1 MRFARIVMA
10 DWSAASGRG
19 PRRET
24 PDRCWVAWCDDDN
37 PAAPDYFRTR
47 RAAERRIAD
56 LAADAGGP
64 VLLGFDFP
72 FGCPAGSGLCGGR
85 PFAERLLGMIEDGC
99 DGRNNRFEVA
109 DRLNN
114 EINHG
119 GVGPFW
125 GCPPRWETGTLRQKR
140 REGRGRAFAEY
151 RLVDRRLRHR
161 GIQSCWK
168 LYTTGSVGS
177 QMLVGMAGIARI
189 AADPR
194 LAGRFR
200 IWPFETEWDARLDG
214 VIATEIWPSLFD
226 HTSVDHPI
234 KDARQVAAAC
244 AWAWK
249 HNGTDELRGAFAR
262 PGDLDDA
269 DAARVVAEEGWI
281 FAAGLG
287 AS

>member
-1 MRFARIVMA
+1 MRFGRIVMA
-10 DWSAASGRG
+10 DWSAAATRG
-19 PRRET
+19 PVRET
-24 PDRCWVAWCDDDN
+24 ADRCWVAWCDDRRP
-37 PAAPDYFRTR
+37 PAPEYFRTR
-47 RAAERRIAD
+47 RAAERHIAD
-56 LAADAGGP
+56 IAAEADGP

-72 FGCPAGSGLCGGR
+72 FGCPAGSGLRGGR

-99 DGRNNRFEVA
+99 DGRNNRFQVA
-109 DRLNN
+109 DALNE
-114 EINHG
+114 EINPG

-125 GCPPRWETGTLRQKR
+125 GCPSRSETATLRQKR
-140 REGRGRAFAEY
+140 SEGHGRAFEEY
-151 RLVDRRLRHR
+151 RLVDRRLRRR

-189 AADPR
+189 GADPR
-194 LAGRFR
+194 LADRFR

-226 HTSVDHPI
+226 LTDVDHPI

-249 HNGTDELRGAFAR
+249 RNGTDKLRRAFAR
-262 PGDLDDA
+262 PDDLGDA
-269 DAARVVAEEGWI
+269 DAARAVAEEGWI